1 MQMQALRWGSVRWT
15 LASKCS
21 MPGQV
26 CRCLQTCW
34 LHISAASWLWGEAL
48 KAAAKIDAVRG
59 EMSGNDAT
67 AVGTHTHPHDCVT
80 AGKSFSASQQAGSP
94 ITAV

>member
-1 MQMQALRWGSVRWT
+1 MQMQALRWGPVRWT

-48 KAAAKIDAVRG
+48 KAAATIDAARG
-59 EMSGNDAT
+59 RCLVMTQQQWAH
-67 AVGTHTHPHDCVT
+67 THTSMT
-80 AGKSFSASQQAGSP
+80 ASLRAILLHNKARL
-94 ITAV
+94 